1 MSLFDFFFP
10 EQAQASH
17 LRRLANQSSGQRK
30 ASQRN
35 NAAVTQ
41 LEKRVSDLEDD
52 LGFAA
57 LVLASVMAKLDEKG
71 ILTRDDVRAAMKEV
85 DEIDGVAD
93 GRLDINVL
101 KGMQS

>member
-17 LRRLANQSSGQRK
+17 LRRLANQSSGRRK

-35 NAAVTQ
+35 NAAVNQ
-41 LEKRVSDLEDD
+41 LEKRVSDLEED

-57 LVLASVMAKLDEKG
+57 LVLASVMAKLNEKG
-71 ILTRDDVRAAMKEV
+71 TVTRDDVRAAMKEV

>member
-17 LRRLANQSSGQRK
+17 LRRLANQSIGQRK
-30 ASQRN
+30 ASQHN

-52 LGFAA
+52 LGFAS
-57 LVLASVMAKLDEKG
+57 LVLASAIAKLDE
-71 ILTRDDVRAAMKEV
+71 
-85 DEIDGVAD
+85 
-93 GRLDINVL
+93 
-101 KGMQS
+101 

>member
-17 LRRLANQSSGQRK
+17 LRRLANQSSGRRK

-35 NAAVTQ
+35 NAAVNQ

-71 ILTRDDVRAAMKEV
+71 TLTRDDVRAAMKEV

>member
-1 MSLFDFFFP
+1 M
-10 EQAQASH
+10 
-17 LRRLANQSSGQRK
+17 N
-30 ASQRN
+30 
-35 NAAVTQ
+35 Q
-41 LEKRVSDLEDD
+41 LEKRVSDLEED

-57 LVLASVMAKLDEKG
+57 LVLASVMAKLNEKG
-71 ILTRDDVRAAMKEV
+71 TVTRDDVRAAMKEV

>member
-17 LRRLANQSSGQRK
+17 LRRLADQSSGRRRS
-30 ASQRN
+30 SQRN
-35 NAAVTQ
+35 NSAVNQ
-41 LEKRVSDLEDD
+41 LEKRVSDLEED

-57 LVLASVMAKLDEKG
+57 LVLASVMAKLDENG
-71 ILTRDDVRAAMKEV
+71 TVTRDDIRAAMKEV

-93 GRLDINVL
+93 GRLDISVL

>member
-17 LRRLANQSSGQRK
+17 LRRLANQSSGQRQ

-52 LGFAA
+52 LGRAVGKPFGDGGLIFSRKSVSSGSIAGAVA
-57 LVLASVMAKLDEKG
+57 LAGGVFLATDE
-71 ILTRDDVRAAMKEV
+71 LT
-85 DEIDGVAD
+85 
-93 GRLDINVL
+93 L
-101 KGMQS
+101 